1 MPALAPSFL
10 ILSPLHLS
18 PTSTRP
24 RCCPFLPH
32 FISLRSANRLYH
44 HRTCLLPFS
53 CRFALICNRYHTLS
67 FQSRN
72 GLGASVILSQVF
84 LTSAC
89 PDRGHPAA
97 DDRPLLC
104 QTRAACPCP
113 DPGPGRPRTSW
124 TNLDPDRPSSS
135 CLPGPTRASTSLR
148 DRRVETKSTERRPS
162 VEKSA
167 LGRPVRT
174 RGPWSVTADGRS
186 CSLVE
191 MEVTWSERV
200 GARTREYRC
209 AKGRQRMTRDPE
221 W

>member
-1 MPALAPSFL
+1 M

-18 PTSTRP
+18 PAPTRP

-32 FISLRSANRLYH
+32 FTSLHLGLLNHLYH
-44 HRTCLLPFS
+44 HRTCFLPFS
-53 CRFALICNRYHTLS
+53 CRFALICNRYRTLS

-72 GLGASVILSQVF
+72 GLGSSVILSQVF
-84 LTSAC
+84 LTAC
-89 PDRGHPAA
+89 PYRGHPAA
-97 DDRPLLC
+97 DDRLLLC

-113 DPGPGRPRTSW
+113 DPGRPRTSW
-124 TNLDPDRPSSS
+124 MNLDPDRPSSS
-135 CLPGPTRASTSLR
+135 CLPGPTGASTSLR
-148 DRRVETKSTERRPS
+148 GRRVETKGTDRRPS

-174 RGPWSVTADGRS
+174 RGPWSVTDDARS

-209 AKGRQRMTRDPE
+209 AKGRQRMTRDTE